1 MKKIIYFAI
10 LSLFMM
16 ACNNETET
24 ATETLSEIKTT
35 EAATENIISPINQN
49 IECFG
54 IIDVPPSSIHEV
66 YAKTNGYMVELNIL
80 EGEHINQGAI
90 LAEIES
96 PEFAKLQKEFKVAK
110 ATYEW
115 QKLNFE
121 RNQLLYNQKAISD
134 KDFQT
139 IEKDFL
145 LAKSNY
151 FGLKEELTAIGFNP
165 EQFLLANSSK
175 LTIRS
180 KTHGTVVKINVK
192 NGSKV
197 SPDTHLFTILDK
209 SHLHVEMRISASNFS
224 EVKLEQPF
232 FIVQENDTIHG
243 FIYLINDMIE
253 DDNTVKVHGH
263 FADEEDETKMVV
275 GQKVF
280 VQISKSN

>member
-1 MKKIIYFAI
+1 MKKTIYFAI

-16 ACNNETET
+16 ACDSKTET
-24 ATETLSEIKTT
+24 SADALSEIKTA
-35 EAATENIISPINQN
+35 EATSENVISPINQN

-54 IIDVPPSSIHEV
+54 IVDVPPSSIHEV
-66 YAKTNGYMVELNIL
+66 YSKANGYIVDLNVL
-80 EGEHINQGAI
+80 EGNHIKQGAI

-115 QKLNFE
+115 QKLNYE
-121 RNQLLYNQKAISD
+121 RNQLLYDQKAISD

-139 IEKDFL
+139 IEKDFQ

-165 EQFLLANSSK
+165 EQFLTANSSK

-197 SPDTHLFTILDK
+197 SPVTHLFTILDK

-243 FIYLINDMIE
+243 SIYLINDMIE

-280 VQISKSN
+280 VQILKSN